1 MPLGGFGAGAYVRQ
15 AAQPSLL
22 SRGLDLATGGIGGL
36 AFKLGKGLFGKLF
49 NRGAEKRAAKNAQ
62 KAAQWRVNQK
72 QKGLN
77 RKSTNFASLLKSLKR
92 EGWYGPE
99 YMQKF
104 GTPDLRNWQYDQVP
118 LEAGQS
124 LMGAIGEGLTTGA
137 GDYFSDAEA
146 TRRDADAEVARL
158 EAERARRS

>member
-1 MPLGGFGAGAYVRQ
+1 MGPGFGAAALKGA
-15 AAQPSLL
+15 AAGSVVP
-22 SRGLDLATGGIGGL
+22 GIGNLAGAGIGL
-36 AFKLGKGLFGKLF
+36 GVDLVKGVLGKLF

-62 KAAQWRVNQK
+62 KAAQWKVNQK

-77 RKSTNFASLLKSLKR
+77 RRGTNFASLLRSLKR

-99 YMQKF
+99 YMQKY

-124 LMGAIGEGLTTGA
+124 LMGAVGEGLAGGA
-137 GDYFSDAEA
+137 SNYFDNEEA
-146 TRRDADAEVARL
+146 ARRDA
-158 EAERARRS
+158 ERVVRS

>member
-36 AFKLGKGLFGKLF
+36 ALSLGKGLFGKLF

-62 KAAQWRVNQK
+62 KAAQWKVNQK

-77 RKSTNFASLLKSLKR
+77 RRGTNFASLLKSLKR

-99 YMQKF
+99 YMQKY

-124 LMGAIGEGLTTGA
+124 LMGAVGEGLAGGA
-137 GDYFSDAEA
+137 ANYFNDEDAA
-146 TRRDADAEVARL
+146 RRDA
-158 EAERARRS
+158 ERVVRS